1 MTPGR
6 DTPHGGGYSLAPVL
20 AAIGA
25 YGGTV
30 WTARSWA
37 SCPLG
42 NDASNTIGL
51 WMTTAAVWLS
61 LTLLLLLL
69 QLALRRLPLPG
80 ARVTSRLALLAG
92 AAALTLLYRL
102 GMDWPYHPPGGDC
115 MEGYPLFPFTGKTG
129 PSGAP

>member
-1 MTPGR
+1 MTPGQSTR
-6 DTPHGGGYSLAPVL
+6 HGGGGYSLAPVL
-20 AAIGA
+20 AALGA

-42 NDASNTIGL
+42 NDASNHVGL
-51 WMTTAAVWLS
+51 WMTTAVVWLC

-69 QLALRRLPLPG
+69 QYALRRLPLPG
-80 ARVTSRLALLAG
+80 GQWLGLLTGAL
-92 AAALTLLYRL
+92 ALTLLYRL

-115 MEGYPLFPFTGKTG
+115 VEGYPLFPFTGKTG
-129 PSGAP
+129 PGGAP